1 MYIYMYMYMYVH
13 TDAYVYASIYVLLT
27 LYVKPQDGLTCRQI
41 EHLPA
46 DLGSSHQWGLCM
58 APGRA
63 PSHPSEKRVKWISSW
78 GNIEK
83 QISVIMIYIN
93 RYELDI

>member
-1 MYIYMYMYMYVH
+1 MYMYVH

-78 GNIEK
+78 GKIDK
-83 QISVIMIYIN
+83 KSVIMIYIN